1 MIRFDAELPRGE
13 FRFALSFEADTGA
26 LALFGPSGSGKS
38 TALGVL
44 SGLVRPLKGRVQVG
58 DEVLFDSAAGINVP
72 PHQRRIGLVFQD
84 ALLLPHLDVRQNLLY
99 GRWFGRNRA
108 QVVELDEVCELLGIS
123 HLLHRRPAGLS
134 GGERQRVAIGRALL
148 SRPRLLLFDEPF
160 ASLDYARRMEV
171 LPYILRLHE
180 RTGIPFVYVSHAID
194 EVARLADQ
202 VVVLEQGRR
211 KAFGPPGEVLAPDW
225 ASAGEGR
232 LAAVS
237 VIEAVVREHDLR
249 YGLTMLEH
257 PAGTISV
264 PGRIGEPGRVH
275 RVIVRAL
282 DVGLAVQRP
291 RDVSFRTVLR
301 GTIRAIDRDDSP
313 LARVEI
319 ALLGSGRLVA
329 LVTRHSVDALALD
342 AGDEIFAMVKAVALD
357 DRALA
362 LTIHART
369 STRQSNGNG

>member
-44 SGLVRPLKGRVQVG
+44 SGLVRPQQGRVQVG
-58 DEVLFDSAAGINVP
+58 NEILFDSATGIDVP
-72 PHQRRIGLVFQD
+72 PHRRRIGLVFQD
-84 ALLLPHLDVRQNLLY
+84 ALLLPHLTVRQNLLY
-99 GRWFGRNRA
+99 GRWFARDRA
-108 QVVELDEVCELLGIS
+108 QVVALDEVCDLLGIS
-123 HLLHRRPAGLS
+123 GLLGRRPAGLS

-160 ASLDYARRMEV
+160 ASLDHARRMEV

-237 VIEAVVREHDLR
+237 VIDAVVREHDLR

-257 PAGTISV
+257 PAGPISV
-264 PGRIGEPGRVH
+264 PGRIGEPGRGH

-282 DVGLAVQRP
+282 DVGVAVQRP

-301 GTIRAIDRDDSP
+301 GTIRAIERDDSP

-319 ALLGSGRLVA
+319 ALRGQGRLVA
-329 LVTRHSVDALALD
+329 LVTRHSVDELALD

-362 LTIHART
+362 LT
-369 STRQSNGNG
+369 TRGRSAQGPVAGD